1 MKKIR
6 ERGEGKAGCIFALA
20 ILLIAIIIGIKF
32 IPQRI
37 AVSELQDFTVKE
49 AERASLV
56 QVRDGQTRE
65 QIIAD
70 SILRKAVELRLPLSR
85 EALKVEI
92 NQSRILVE
100 GRYTIDVN
108 LLVTTYKWTIPINV
122 DRMLF

>member
-6 ERGEGKAGCIFALA
+6 QRGEGKAGCIFGLA
-20 ILLIAIIIGIKF
+20 ILLIAIIIGMKF

-37 AVSELQDFTVKE
+37 AVSELQDFIVKE

-56 QVRDGQTRE
+56 QVRDGQTRD

-70 SILRKAVELRLPLSR
+70 SILRKAVDLRLPLSR
-85 EALKVEI
+85 EALKVDI

-108 LLVTTYKWTIPINV
+108 LLVTTYTWTIPISV
-122 DRMLF
+122 DRMMF